1 MDSLLITNYKPDYNN
16 NIMTIS
22 FVIKNLAI
30 SSEITITMDDF
41 NTAIAGG
48 AGGADRI
55 KLKVLNTLVDSL
67 TALKPV
73 TTTTTT
79 TTKEA

>member
-30 SSEITITMDDF
+30 SSEITITMDEF
-41 NTAIAGG
+41 NDAIAGG
-48 AGGADRI
+48 AGGADRV
-55 KLKVLNTLVDSL
+55 KLKVLNTLIDSL

-79 TTKEA
+79 KEA